1 MTRPVAVLDANVLYG
16 IVPTDLLITL
26 AIRGIYR
33 PHWTDAI
40 LDEAIRNI
48 TTNRPDLDPTDIAR
62 RFELMN
68 RALPSATVPPAA
80 DSVIAALTNDPG
92 DRHVLAA
99 AVSVGAEVIVT
110 ENVRHFTP
118 GACAPHGIVAMTLD
132 SFISELVD
140 DHESVFIEAV
150 EEMAGRRRLPPT
162 SPTGLLD
169 ILHRYI
175 PSTVERLRR

>member
-16 IVPTDLLITL
+16 IVPTDLLNTL

-68 RALPSATVPPAA
+68 RALPSATSRIADRSPVEPQQGNQASPPADA
-80 DSVIAALTNDPG
+80 
-92 DRHVLAA
+92 
-99 AVSVGAEVIVT
+99 
-110 ENVRHFTP
+110 
-118 GACAPHGIVAMTLD
+118 
-132 SFISELVD
+132 
-140 DHESVFIEAV
+140 
-150 EEMAGRRRLPPT
+150 
-162 SPTGLLD
+162 
-169 ILHRYI
+169 
-175 PSTVERLRR
+175 ERLSVL